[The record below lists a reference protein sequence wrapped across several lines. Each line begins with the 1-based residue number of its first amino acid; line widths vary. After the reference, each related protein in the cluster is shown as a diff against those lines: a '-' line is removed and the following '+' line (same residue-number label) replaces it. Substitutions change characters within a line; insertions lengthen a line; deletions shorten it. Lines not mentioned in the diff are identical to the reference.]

1 MVQRE
6 AELSDVYFRRL
17 FIPII
22 LTILVLCG
30 AAVIIATPPGTAV
43 KWDSFNTV
51 FGANPANNVL

>member
-51 FGANPANNVL
+51 FGANLA